1 LPGLNFWPLVDHV
14 DREVFM
20 RLGIIGLGRSLAAL
34 LLLGLIGCSKVTPAS
49 YAKIQV
55 GMTRASLQEILG
67 QPSDERS
74 AGTDIGI
81 VGVTGKMLTW
91 KASDR
96 QISVVLVNDMV
107 VLKSQVGLP

>member
-1 LPGLNFWPLVDHV
+1 
-14 DREVFM
+14 M
-20 RLGIIGLGRSLAAL
+20 RFRIIGLRRLVCGL
-34 LLLGLIGCSKVTPAS
+34 LLLGLMGCSKVTPAS

-55 GMTRASLQEILG
+55 GMTRIALQEILG

-91 KASDR
+91 RSSDR
-96 QISVVLVNDMV
+96 QISVVLVNDTV

>member
-1 LPGLNFWPLVDHV
+1 
-14 DREVFM
+14 M
-20 RLGIIGLGRSLAAL
+20 RLGIIGWKRRLFGL
-34 LLLGLIGCSKVTPAS
+34 LLLGLIGCSKVTPTS

-55 GMTRASLQEILG
+55 GMTRESLQEILG
-67 QPSDERS
+67 KPSDERS

-91 KASDR
+91 KDADR
-96 QISVVLVNDMV
+96 QISVVLVNDTV

>member
-1 LPGLNFWPLVDHV
+1 MHIGMIGWKLLLV
-14 DREVFM
+14 
-20 RLGIIGLGRSLAAL
+20 G
-34 LLLGLIGCSKVTPAS
+34 LLLGLIGCSKVTPTS
-49 YAKIQV
+49 YAKVQV

-91 KASDR
+91 KDGDR
-96 QISVVLVNDMV
+96 QISVVLVNDTV

>member
-1 LPGLNFWPLVDHV
+1 
-14 DREVFM
+14 M
-20 RLGIIGLGRSLAAL
+20 QIGMIGWKQLLIGL
-34 LLLGLIGCSKVTPAS
+34 LLLGLIGCSKVTPTS

-67 QPSDERS
+67 KPSDERS

-91 KASDR
+91 KDADR
-96 QISVVLVNDMV
+96 QISVVLVNDTV

>member
-1 LPGLNFWPLVDHV
+1 MQLRTTGWRLLV
-14 DREVFM
+14 
-20 RLGIIGLGRSLAAL
+20 GL

-49 YAKIQV
+49 YAKVQV
-55 GMTRASLQEILG
+55 GMTRASLQEFLG

-91 KASDR
+91 KDGDR
-96 QISVVLVNDMV
+96 QISVVLVNDTV